1 MFLIKTRILDV
12 RVFLLNVSE
21 NHDRRSSYFWWVSL
35 WVWTWVLYKSLTP
48 HPTLTS
54 TPHKSK
60 KRKRNGWLTT
70 DILKVLDDK
79 AEAFT
84 KWLNNPGSQS
94 ESNYHKNYKHLQ
106 KIAKMMTEHRQ
117 EES

>member
-1 MFLIKTRILDV
+1 
-12 RVFLLNVSE
+12 
-21 NHDRRSSYFWWVSL
+21 
-35 WVWTWVLYKSLTP
+35 
-48 HPTLTS
+48 
-54 TPHKSK
+54 
-60 KRKRNGWLTT
+60 LTT